1 MTSFEE
7 YVDMYGMHFSGK
19 LYKWAVSNMTDRNG
33 NKVQPMSKEQ
43 VTDFLRTNGVT
54 LDKMIGYDAAYVLAM
69 AMADYYG
76 SSIAD
81 DKHLSLFVKDFLED
95 PDGTDTKAFDHFV
108 VDCRAKQM
116 PIFWEEVM

>member
-1 MTSFEE
+1 
-7 YVDMYGMHFSGK
+7 MYGMHFSGK
-19 LYKWAVSNMTDRNG
+19 LYKWAVSKMTDRNG